1 MPWAVPKGPDSGQG
15 TTGAMYRQLQQNR
28 ERMSKQRQRE
38 KILALKMSLQIKIL
52 YHMRKTKKQQ
62 NENKKGSLTWLQ
74 DAQRDKERN
83 NISMGKNHEI
93 MK

>member
-1 MPWAVPKGPDSGQG
+1 MPWAVPKRPDSGQG
-15 TTGAMYRQLQQNR
+15 TTGAMYRQLQQSR
-28 ERMSKQRQRE
+28 ERVSKQRQRE
-38 KILALKMSLQIKIL
+38 KILALKVSLQIKIL

-62 NENKKGSLTWLQ
+62 SENKKGILTWLQ

-83 NISMGKNHEI
+83 NTSMEKNHEI